1 MAKPIYQPSS
11 IERQGAIEQFLY
23 EFRMFLVAIDAC
35 QDHAVQKNL
44 ALNNVVLESAL
55 IHARNLLDFFCG
67 KESPKD
73 NVIAGHY
80 VRNPDGTPWTSSRL
94 TFLSSCKAD
103 INKALS
109 HLTYSR
115 VKSKPTWQLT
125 QIRQEIKDAYAEFTA
140 LLPGNER
147 LKWMPNEDNPAS

>member
-1 MAKPIYQPSS
+1 MYRPSA
-11 IERQGAIEQFLY
+11 IELQGATKQFLY
-23 EFRMFLVAIDAC
+23 EFKMFLVAIDAC
-35 QDHAVQKNL
+35 QSHAVQKNL
-44 ALNNVVLESAL
+44 TLNNVMLESAL

-80 VRNPDGTPWTSSRL
+80 VRNPDGTPWVSSKL

-115 VKSKPTWQLT
+115 VKFKPTWRIT
-125 QIRQEIKDAYAEFTA
+125 EIRQEIEDAYAEFTT
-140 LLPGNER
+140 LLPVNDR
-147 LKWMPNEDNPAS
+147 SKWVPTNPIIR